1 MSEALGLYHSIR
13 YPRSEKVQMTSRQAG
28 DLYEMKSP
36 DVAGRSYEDSLP
48 IVKTKLE
55 DRMKWIWSEDMD
67 EVYEMARDAWRRSSS
82 A

>member
-1 MSEALGLYHSIR
+1 
-13 YPRSEKVQMTSRQAG
+13 
-28 DLYEMKSP
+28 MKSP
-36 DVAGRSYEDSLP
+36 DVAGRSYEDGLP

-67 EVYEMARDAWRRSSS
+67 EVYETARYAWRRSSS